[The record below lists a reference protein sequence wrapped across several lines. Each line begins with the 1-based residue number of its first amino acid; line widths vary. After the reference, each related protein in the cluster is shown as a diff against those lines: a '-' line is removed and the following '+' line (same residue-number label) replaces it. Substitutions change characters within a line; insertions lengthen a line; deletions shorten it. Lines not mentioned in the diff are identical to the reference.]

1 MDTALHFRT
10 LAQLSAMLDRR
21 EVSSVELTESL
32 LDRIAT
38 LDPQVNAF
46 ITVTG
51 ERALAQAR
59 TADEE
64 RAAGRSRGPLHGI
77 PFGLKDIIDTAG
89 ILTTSHSRICIDRV
103 PVRDATVTR
112 SLREAGAVLVGKLAT
127 HEFAHGGPSFDLPW
141 PPARN
146 PWNTEHFTGG
156 SSSGAGA
163 AVAAG
168 FVPFALG
175 TDTGGSIRTP
185 AALCGL
191 AGLKPTYG
199 RVSRRGVVPNAFS
212 FDHVGPM
219 AWTAEDCALVLQ
231 AIAGHD
237 PLDPGSADRPVP
249 DFRAALGEGDLHGL
263 RVGVLRHAWEE
274 DAPVPAELARATEA
288 AIDVLRR
295 LGAEVGHARIRPL
308 QAWHDVK
315 TVISMV
321 ELSSIHHDDLRLRPG
336 NFGRDFLGRGGL
348 AGLMFQGIDYL
359 HAQRVRRAMLDEG
372 RPLYERFDV
381 LVTPGAGPAPRL
393 DAHRTVAFWEKP
405 SLFSPASV
413 LGNPAL
419 IVCCGF
425 SASGL
430 PMGLQVA
437 GRPFDEATVLRVGH
451 AYERAT
457 DWRARRPSLAP
468 GAPRPPVTLVE
479 PPPPGDEVSAEARL
493 AAETLLRAAGV
504 PLDDDR
510 RAQVFRAAPHVLA
523 MATRIRGEL
532 GRSNEPAA
540 VFALEG
546 GDPLASRPAPV
557 R

>member
-1 MDTALHFRT
+1 MDQALHFRT
-10 LAQLSAMLDRR
+10 LAELSAMLDRR
-21 EVSSVELTESL
+21 EVSSVELTDAL
-32 LDRIAT
+32 LDRIAA

-46 ITVTG
+46 ITVTA
-51 ERALAQAR
+51 ERARAQAR
-59 TADEE
+59 EADAE
-64 RAAGRSRGPLHGI
+64 RASGRRRGPLHGV
-77 PFGLKDIIDTAG
+77 PFALKDIIDTAG
-89 ILTTSHSRICIDRV
+89 VLTSSHSRICIDRV
-103 PVRDATVTR
+103 PVRDATVTQR
-112 SLREAGAVLVGKLAT
+112 LLEAGAVLLGKLST

-168 FVPFALG
+168 FAPFALG

-219 AWTAEDCALVLQ
+219 AWTVEDCAMVLQ

-237 PLDPGSADRPVP
+237 PLDPGSALRPVP
-249 DFRAALGEGDLHGL
+249 EFRAALSDTDLRGL
-263 RVGVLRHAWEE
+263 RVGVLRHAWQE
-274 DAPVPAELARATEA
+274 DAAVPVELAQATEA
-288 AIDVLRR
+288 AIATLRE
-295 LGAEVGHARIRPL
+295 LGAEVSNARIRPL

-336 NFGRDFLGRGGL
+336 DFGRDFLGRGGL

-359 HAQRVRRAMLDEG
+359 HAQRVRRAMLAEVQ
-372 RPLYERFDV
+372 PLYERFDV

-393 DAHRTVAFWEKP
+393 DAHRTVSFWEKP

-419 IVCCGF
+419 IVCCGYA
-425 SASGL
+425 ASGL
-430 PMGLQVA
+430 PMGLQIA

-457 DWRARRPSLAP
+457 GWRARRPTLVP
-468 GAPRPPVTLVE
+468 GTPRPEVSLVE
-479 PPPPGDEVSAEARL
+479 PPPPGEEVSPEARY
-493 AAETLLRAAGV
+493 AAEVFARAAGV

-510 RAQVFRAAPHVLA
+510 HAQLLRAAPHVMA
-523 MATRIRGEL
+523 MAARIRCEL

-540 VFALEG
+540 VCAIEMPA
-546 GDPLASRPAPV
+546 DRASPD
-557 R
+557 

>member
-1 MDTALHFRT
+1 MDQALHFRT
-10 LAQLSAMLDRR
+10 LAELSAMLDRR
-21 EVSSVELTESL
+21 EVCSVELTDAL
-32 LDRIAT
+32 LERIAA

-46 ITVTG
+46 ITVTA
-51 ERALAQAR
+51 ERARAQAR
-59 TADEE
+59 AADAE
-64 RAAGRSRGPLHGI
+64 RASGQRRGPLHGV
-77 PFGLKDIIDTAG
+77 PFALKDIIDTAG
-89 ILTTSHSRICIDRV
+89 VLTSSHSRICIDRV

-112 SLREAGAVLVGKLAT
+112 RLIEAGAVLLGKLST

-146 PWNTEHFTGG
+146 PWDTEHFTGG

-168 FVPFALG
+168 FAPFALG

-185 AALCGL
+185 AAFCGL

-219 AWTAEDCALVLQ
+219 AWTVEDCAMVLQ

-237 PLDPGSADRPVP
+237 PLDPGSAERPVP
-249 DFRAALGEGDLHGL
+249 EFHAALGDPDLRGL

-274 DAPVPAELARATEA
+274 DVAIPPELAQATEA
-288 AIDVLRR
+288 AIATLRE
-295 LGAEVGHARIRPL
+295 LGAEVANARIRPL

-336 NFGRDFLGRGGL
+336 DFGRDFLGRGGL

-359 HAQRVRRAMLDEG
+359 HAQRVRRAMLDEMQ
-372 RPLYERFDV
+372 PLYDRFDV

-393 DAHRTVAFWEKP
+393 DGHRTVSFWEKP

-419 IVCCGF
+419 IVCCGYA
-425 SASGL
+425 ASGL
-430 PMGLQVA
+430 PMGLQIA

-457 DWRARRPSLAP
+457 AWRTRRPALVP
-468 GAPRPPVTLVE
+468 GTPRPAVTLVE
-479 PPPPGDEVSAEARL
+479 PPPPGGEIPPEARR
-493 AAETLLRAAGV
+493 AAEVFAHAAGV

-510 RAQVFRAAPHVLA
+510 HAQLLRAAPHVLA
-523 MATRIRGEL
+523 MVARIRAEL

-540 VFALEG
+540 VFAI
-546 GDPLASRPAPV
+546 DPRRDFSSSD
-557 R
+557 

>member
-1 MDTALHFRT
+1 MDQALHFRT
-10 LAQLSAMLDRR
+10 LAELSAMLDRR
-21 EVSSVELTESL
+21 EVSSVELTEAL
-32 LDRIAT
+32 LARIAA

-46 ITVTG
+46 ITITG

-59 TADEE
+59 AADEE
-64 RAAGRSRGPLHGI
+64 RAAGRRRGPLHGI
-77 PFGLKDIIDTAG
+77 PFALKDIIDTAG
-89 ILTTSHSRICIDRV
+89 VLTTSHSRICIDRV
-103 PVRDATVTR
+103 PVRDAAVTR
-112 SLREAGAVLVGKLAT
+112 RLLEAGGVLVGKLAT

-219 AWTAEDCALVLQ
+219 AWTVEDCALVLQ

-237 PLDPGSADRPVP
+237 PLDPGSAGRAVP
-249 DFRAALGEGDLHGL
+249 DFHAALAGTDLRGL

-288 AIDVLRR
+288 AIDVLRD
-295 LGAEVGHARIRPL
+295 LGAEVAHARIRPL

-336 NFGRDFLGRGGL
+336 DFGRDFLGRGGL

-359 HAQRVRRAMLDEG
+359 HAQRVRRAMLEEMHAI
-372 RPLYERFDV
+372 YARFDV

-393 DAHRTVAFWEKP
+393 DAHRTVSFWEKP

-419 IVCCGF
+419 IVCCGY
-425 SASGL
+425 STSGL
-430 PMGLQVA
+430 PMGLQIA
-437 GRPFDEATVLRVGH
+437 GRPFDEGTVLRVGH

-457 DWRARRPSLAP
+457 DWRARRPALVP
-468 GAPRPPVTLVE
+468 GASRPPVTLVE
-479 PPPPGDEVSAEARL
+479 PPAPGDEVSAEARL
-493 AAETLLRAAGV
+493 AAETMLHAAGV

-510 RAQVFRAAPHVLA
+510 RAQLFRAAPHVLA
-523 MATRIRGEL
+523 MAARIRAEL

-540 VFALEG
+540 TFSLEA
-546 GDPLASRPAPV
+546 GDDPVPRPACA

>member
-1 MDTALHFRT
+1 
-10 LAQLSAMLDRR
+10 
-21 EVSSVELTESL
+21 
-32 LDRIAT
+32 
-38 LDPQVNAF
+38 
-46 ITVTG
+46 
-51 ERALAQAR
+51 
-59 TADEE
+59 
-64 RAAGRSRGPLHGI
+64 
-77 PFGLKDIIDTAG
+77 
-89 ILTTSHSRICIDRV
+89 V

-112 SLREAGAVLVGKLAT
+112 RLREAGAVLVGKLAT

-146 PWNTEHFTGG
+146 PWNTGHFTGG

-191 AGLKPTYG
+191 AGLKPSYG

-237 PLDPGSADRPVP
+237 PLDPGSVDRAVP
-249 DFRAALGEGDLHGL
+249 DFRAALGDGDLRGL

-274 DAPVPAELARATEA
+274 DAPVPAELACATEA
-288 AIDVLRR
+288 AIDVLHS

-336 NFGRDFLGRGGL
+336 DFGRDFLGRGGL

-359 HAQRVRRAMLDEG
+359 HAQRVRRAMLDEVQ
-372 RPLYERFDV
+372 PLHERFDV

-393 DAHRTVAFWEKP
+393 DAHRTVSFWEKP

-437 GRPFDEATVLRVGH
+437 GRSFDEATVLRVGH

-457 DWRARRPSLAP
+457 DWRARRPSLVP

-479 PPPPGDEVSAEARL
+479 PPPPGEEIPPEARR
-493 AAETLLRAAGV
+493 AAEVFAHAAGV

-510 RAQVFRAAPHVLA
+510 HAQLLRAAPHVLA
-523 MATRIRGEL
+523 MAARIRAEL
-532 GRSNEPAA
+532 GRSSEPAA
-540 VFALEG
+540 VFAV
-546 GDPLASRPAPV
+546 DPRRDFTSSD
-557 R
+557 